1 METQDNFFS
10 NEDITVTFEPCKC
23 IHAEKCAQE
32 LSQVFRTSVIPWIHL
47 DGTKTK
53 RIIEQ
58 IKKHKTSQQVLVNKM
73 IFLKKYKDQN
83 DRNGKIYRF
92 QKWLDPFSFEK

>member
-1 METQDNFFS
+1 METQDNIFS

-23 IHAEKCAQE
+23 IHAEKCAKG

-58 IKKHKTSQQVLVNKM
+58 IDKCPSGALQYSLNPAKRKAS
-73 IFLKKYKDQN
+73 
-83 DRNGKIYRF
+83 
-92 QKWLDPFSFEK
+92 